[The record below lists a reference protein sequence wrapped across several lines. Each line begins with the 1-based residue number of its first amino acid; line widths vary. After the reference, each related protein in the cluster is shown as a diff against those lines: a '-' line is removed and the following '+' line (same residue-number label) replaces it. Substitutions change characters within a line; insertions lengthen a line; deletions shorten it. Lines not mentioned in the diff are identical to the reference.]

1 MADELRPDIAAA
13 AAKLN
18 STFGSKREIRKLV
31 DHLWEGE
38 QVEQLTTGQY
48 GPGLGLLAR
57 TDRRL
62 LFLKDGWGGGTSE
75 DFPFS
80 KISSVQWSS
89 SVLTGTITIF
99 ASGNKAEIKNVQKD
113 SGKSLV
119 DALRAIIADP
129 PAHAAHPA
137 TAPAAIAPAGAQ
149 GGDIIEQIRKLGDL
163 RAAGILTDAEFEAKK
178 ADLLS
183 RL

>member
-1 MADELRPDIAAA
+1 MAEDLRPDIAAA

-18 STFGSKREIRKLV
+18 TTIGSKREIRKLV

-38 QVEQLTTGQY
+38 RVDQLATGQY
-48 GPGLGLLAR
+48 GAGMGLLAR

-80 KISSVQWSS
+80 KISSVQWASGMMQ
-89 SVLTGTITIF
+89 GTITIF
-99 ASGNKAEIKNVQKD
+99 ASGNKAEIKSVQKD
-113 SGKSLV
+113 AGKSMV

-129 PAHAAHPA
+129 APPAS
-137 TAPAAIAPAGAQ
+137 APEVGARSSS
-149 GGDIIEQIRKLGDL
+149 GDDVIEQIRKLGQL
-163 RAAGILTDAEFEAKK
+163 RDAGVVTEAEFEAKK
-178 ADLLS
+178 AELLS